1 MHLRVLMEARRPT
14 FAAPGPPDLSS
25 WASLLGLKSGQKES
39 LPPSMANTTPMFSP
53 VDYLPQLEDN
63 FCRQNSVCFP
73 LPIQGER
80 NVGFVQPEP
89 GEVTYTFII
98 EAEAGR
104 LGVQSLINIEFETIL
119 GHVRPSLK
127 NI

>member
-1 MHLRVLMEARRPT
+1 MYLRVLMEARRPT

-25 WASLLGLKSGQKES
+25 WASLMGLKPGHKES
-39 LPPSMANTTPMFSP
+39 LPPSMANTSPMLSP
-53 VDYLPQLEDN
+53 VVSLPQLEDN
-63 FCRQNSVCFP
+63 FYRQNSVCFP

-89 GEVTYTFII
+89 GEVTYTFI

-104 LGVQSLINIEFETIL
+104 LGAQGLINIEFETSL

>member
-1 MHLRVLMEARRPT
+1 MDLRVLMEARWPT

-39 LPPSMANTTPMFSP
+39 LPPSKTNTIPLLSA
-53 VDYLPQLEDN
+53 VDYLSQLEDN
-63 FCRQNSVCFP
+63 FCRQNSICFP
-73 LPIQGER
+73 LTIQGER

-89 GEVTYTFII
+89 GEVTYTFTI
-98 EAEAGR
+98 EAEAGQ
-104 LGVQSLINIEFETIL
+104 LGVQGLINIEFETSL